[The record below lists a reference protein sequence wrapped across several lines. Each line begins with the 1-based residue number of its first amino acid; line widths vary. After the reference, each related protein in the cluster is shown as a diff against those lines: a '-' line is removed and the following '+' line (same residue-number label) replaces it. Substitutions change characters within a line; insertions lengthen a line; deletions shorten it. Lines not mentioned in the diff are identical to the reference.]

1 MKALQILSDEQLRQG
16 RQLTADQVLA
26 FLEDFRRLHAGKPA
40 PSKPAPS
47 KLISIKVAGDL
58 LEAFKVKA
66 SLHDTPYQTQIK
78 TLMRNWLLESASE
91 ESGNGVAR

>member
-1 MKALQILSDEQLRQG
+1 MKALQILSDEQLRLG

-26 FLEDFRRLHAGKPA
+26 FLEDFRRLHAG
-40 PSKPAPS
+40 KPAPS

-78 TLMRNWLLESASE
+78 TLMRNWLLEPASE